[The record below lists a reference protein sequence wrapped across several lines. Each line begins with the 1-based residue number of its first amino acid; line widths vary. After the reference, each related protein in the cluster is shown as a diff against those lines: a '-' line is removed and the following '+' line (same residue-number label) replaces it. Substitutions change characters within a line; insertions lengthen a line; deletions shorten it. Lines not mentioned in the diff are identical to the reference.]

1 MACLIKHEVELKM
14 KFRVGDK
21 VRIREFREA
30 YRYQDPMFV
39 ESMKKLCGNEFVV
52 DEIISGYIY
61 YKGCKW
67 HEDWLEFVEDEEE
80 FDIDPDAFE
89 SVLLFM

>member
-1 MACLIKHEVELKM
+1 M

-30 YRYQDPMFV
+30 YRDQSPGFMD
-39 ESMKKLCGNEFVV
+39 SMKKLCGNEFVV
-52 DEIISGYIY
+52 DEIISGHIY
-61 YKGCKW
+61 YNGWKW
-67 HEDWLEFVEDEEE
+67 HEDWLELIEDEEE

-89 SVLLFM
+89 SVLLFAKG